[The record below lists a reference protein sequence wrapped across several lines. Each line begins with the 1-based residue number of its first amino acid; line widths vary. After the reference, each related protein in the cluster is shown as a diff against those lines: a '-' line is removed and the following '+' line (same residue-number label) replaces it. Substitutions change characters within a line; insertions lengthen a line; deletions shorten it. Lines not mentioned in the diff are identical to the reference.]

1 MKQTGT
7 DMTYRV
13 ANASRRLAAGALLAA
28 GMLLAGM
35 ATTTQAGITA
45 TGGTVTNYGPVNGT
59 NWTAHIFTST
69 AWNVTSTTNFN
80 VTAASPGDWAE
91 VLVVGGAGGGSR
103 GDSTGGAS
111 GGGGGGEVYYTNYFA
126 ITQGTYTVIVGA
138 GGKGGTGD
146 GAGASGT
153 NSVFTN
159 ATFGVGRIARGGGL
173 GGDSDAP
180 AAAKTGGSG
189 GGGAGRAGSTSGAAK
204 TAVAPGLGNNGGNG
218 DSTSKLAGGGGGAG
232 SAGGAATSSNAG
244 DGGAGFTNS
253 ISGSQAVYGCG
264 GGGGGTNTSNGGIG
278 GSGVGGN
285 GGDTDTV
292 ATPGGANTGSGGGG
306 GAKTSDN
313 TYRPGTNGAAG
324 IVIVRYVTPPSIT
337 VVTNT
342 PPYGSFGSKEIN
354 TTSTWSYTV
363 SGSVLSGDITV
374 SVPSSAFTISTNNV
388 DFGNTYT
395 LAQTGGAVPATTIY
409 VHFVPMG
416 VGTYSATITNSS
428 AGASDKLVTL
438 NGEGF
443 NPSVPTL
450 MVTPPSLGFGNVITN
465 KPSTN
470 LMFTVTGSS
479 LTDNVTVTAPSAYF
493 KVSSNGTD
501 FVSSFSLTTN
511 APGTLSATTIYVQFT
526 PSNGSGPYA
535 GNITNSTAGGA
546 DKTVALT
553 GAGVVPGISVGAA
566 SLSFGYVPTNTT
578 STVTYTVSG
587 SNLQADVTLN
597 VSASGFT
604 IKTNNGSFGSSVIL
618 AVPNKTEPAGGTLS
632 DQTITVQFAPTVV
645 QSYSAPITASSAGAA
660 NQTTT
665 LGGNGAEQQIGVQ
678 QPAGTP
684 LADGTTVDFG
694 STAGTVKTFVVTNS
708 GGITLTLADITKDG
722 AHSNDFTVGGTLPTS
737 LAAGASTNFTVT
749 FNPTALGAR
758 SAGLHI
764 ASGAAAGSFD
774 ITLTGTGAADPFLA
788 FGGDSRTIITN
799 NGIVYGIHKFTNVAS
814 AVFTPIKRLDAEVLV
829 VAGGGGGCGGDNS
842 NDGGGGGGGAGG
854 LIYTNL
860 TLAISDYTVT
870 VGRGGNGT
878 LPNGGASGKGSNSTF
893 GALIALGGGGSRRDA
908 VNPSDADDGGSGGG
922 AYGRSFG
929 TAGTAQQPGSVS
941 GGYGNDGGLAT
952 GDVAGSNP
960 GGGGGGAGST
970 GYAGSAS
977 SKNGGNGGS
986 GYATDIS
993 GESKSYAGG
1002 GGGGACTSGTGGT
1015 TTAGGGAGG
1024 GPTSA
1029 GTSATGNTGGGGGGA
1044 GANAGN
1050 GLPGG
1055 AGGSGIVIV
1064 RYAIIPPRGTL
1075 ILLR

>member
-1 MKQTGT
+1 
-7 DMTYRV
+7 
-13 ANASRRLAAGALLAA
+13 
-28 GMLLAGM
+28 
-35 ATTTQAGITA
+35 
-45 TGGTVTNYGPVNGT
+45 VTNYWKNGT

-69 AWNVTSTTNFN
+69 VWNVTSTTNFN
-80 VTAASPGDWAE
+80 VTAASPGDWVE
-91 VLVVGGAGGGSR
+91 VLVVGGGGAGGP
-103 GDSTGGAS
+103 GDTGE
-111 GGGGGGEVYYTNYFA
+111 GGGGGGAGGLIYTNLSVVVSNYPV
-126 ITQGTYTVIVGA
+126 TVGR
-138 GGKGGTGD
+138 G
-146 GAGASGT
+146 GAGATGNGPSEKGS
-153 NSVFTN
+153 NSVF
-159 ATFGVGRIARGGGL
+159 AALVALGGG
-173 GGDSDAP
+173 GVYRITPSG
-180 AAAKTGGSG
+180 AADDGGSG
-189 GGGAGRAGSTSGAAK
+189 GGAFGRSQTDFTPGTGLQPSSASG
-204 TAVAPGLGNNGGNG
+204 GYGNNGGAG
-218 DSTSKLAGGGGGAG
+218 SSASGPGGGGGGAGGQGSTSSGANGGAGGSGKTYDISGVSTNYAGGGGGAADTSG
-232 SAGGAATSSNAG
+232 TGGTATAG
-244 DGGAGFTNS
+244 GGAGATSGNGTN
-253 ISGSQAVYGCG
+253 ATPNTG
-264 GGGGGTNTSNGGIG
+264 GGGGGANGNNNTYY
-278 GSGVGGN
+278 GGN
-285 GGDTDTV
+285 GG
-292 ATPGGANTGSGGGG
+292 S
-306 GAKTSDN
+306 
-313 TYRPGTNGAAG
+313 G
-324 IVIVRYVTPPSIT
+324 IVIVRYLGPNIFVGAASNHFGDT
-337 VVTNT
+337 VFVNTTKYWTNT
-342 PPYGSFGSKEIN
+342 VTGVALTDN
-354 TTSTWSYTV
+354 
-363 SGSVLSGDITV
+363 ITV
-374 SVPSSAFTISTNNV
+374 SMGSSPAGFEISTNNV
-388 DFGNTYT
+388 DFSTGPLV
-395 LAQTGGAVPATTIY
+395 LATNAAGDVPAANLY
-409 VHFVPMG
+409 VRFAPTANGAYSG
-416 VGTYSATITNSS
+416 VITNIS
-428 AGASDKLVTL
+428 GTLTQLVTL
-438 NGEGF
+438 TGTAI
-443 NPSVPTL
+443 NPQPL
-450 MVTPPSLGFGNVITN
+450 LIVTPGSLSLGNVITN
-465 KPSTN
+465 KTSAN
-470 LMFTVTGSS
+470 FTYALSGTYLAS
-479 LTDNVTVTAPSAYF
+479 DVTVTAPPDYF

-501 FVSSFSLTTN
+501 FVTSFALSTN
-511 APGTLSATTIYVQFT
+511 TSGGLDSTTIYVQFKPT
-526 PSNGSGPYA
+526 AEGPYS
-535 GNITNSTAGGA
+535 GSITNSSSGAA
-546 DKTVALT
+546 DKAVTLA
-553 GAGVVPGISVGAA
+553 GAGVVPSLYVGAA

-737 LAAGASTNFTVT
+737 LAAGASTTFTVT

-1002 GGGGACTSGTGGT
+1002 GGGGACTLGTGGT
-1015 TTAGGGAGG
+1015 ATAGGGAGG
-1024 GPTSA
+1024 GPMSA